1 MILSLIF
8 VLASCIFC
16 TLPEPSAIGYDLNA
30 PDQSFVMHKKLME
43 ISGLGL
49 SADEKSLVAVQDE
62 DGIVFFINITT
73 GKIEREVEFQDKGDY
88 EGVEMV
94 GEDIFVVKS
103 TGTIYKISPSDG
115 KYDKVEKFNF
125 FLNEENDVEGLT
137 YDAANHRLLLAC
149 KAKAGQGKD
158 FKMKKGIYGFDL
170 TTMTLGEAPVFT
182 VSLEDVLAYLSNAA
196 YVADKDQLLER
207 FDKTAD
213 EFAFAPSSVAIH
225 PITGQIYILSS
236 VGKLLIVIDKDS
248 QILHIE
254 KLKKKLHTQPEGI
267 CFDKTGTM
275 YISNEGK
282 DDDPG
287 KILVFKMKG

>member
-1 MILSLIF
+1 M
-8 VLASCIFC
+8 
-16 TLPEPSAIGYDLNA
+16 PEPSAIGYDLGT
-30 PDQSFVMHKKLME
+30 PDQTLVMSKKLTE

-49 SADEKSLVAVQDE
+49 SSDEKSFVAVQDE
-62 DGIVFFINITT
+62 DGIVFFINTTT

-94 GEDIFVVKS
+94 GQDIFVVKS

-125 FLNEENDVEGLT
+125 FLNEENDVEGLA

-149 KAKAGQGKD
+149 KAQAGQGKD

-170 TTMTLGEAPVFT
+170 KTMTLGEAPVFT
-182 VSLEDVLAYLSNAA
+182 VSLEDVLSYLSAA
-196 YVADKDQLLER
+196 TYVADKDQLLAYFEK
-207 FDKTAD
+207 DAD
-213 EFAFAPSSVAIH
+213 EFAFAPSSIAIH
-225 PITGQIYILSS
+225 PLTGQIYILSS
-236 VGKLLIVIDKDS
+236 VGKLLIVIDKDNN
-248 QILHIE
+248 ILHVE

-267 CFDKTGTM
+267 CFDKAGTM

-282 DDDPG
+282 DDEPG
-287 KILVFKMKG
+287 KILIFKMKS